1 MSIENSLER
10 IAVALETMLAA
21 GVEAK
26 PTTVV
31 APKKQKA
38 EKSAPVVAPAAPA
51 TPAAPVVVSDD
62 IIPGQEEET
71 LAAPVVTPVVEVNT
85 TACLGINDSTQL
97 RAFTQRALDA
107 AEKES
112 KIAPLRP
119 QLVNE
124 LVTFIKGEV
133 CAKYSPTEPKLIKIP
148 AEHAGKAAQMIFDW
162 CLRNKI
168 LITG

>member
-1 MSIENSLER
+1 
-10 IAVALETMLAA
+10 
-21 GVEAK
+21 
-26 PTTVV
+26 VV
-31 APKKQKA
+31 A
-38 EKSAPVVAPAAPA
+38 
-51 TPAAPVVVSDD
+51 SDD
-62 IIPGQEEET
+62 IIPGQDDAPVV
-71 LAAPVVTPVVEVNT
+71 AAPVVDAGPSVSMCVDVKD
-85 TACLGINDSTQL
+85 AAQL
-97 RAFTQRALDA
+97 RAFTQKALDA

-112 KIAPLRP
+112 KVAPLRP

-133 CAKYSPTEPKLIKIP
+133 CAKYSPNKPKLIKIP